1 MDGARGHFQWPAL
14 PAGGNKFGI
23 AAGTEGRNSHLDG
36 RQLRKAPAEDASDR
50 RRLAP
55 QLHLA
60 GSIHPGVAADRV
72 PGQGNGRPTSAGRE
86 IREFIEG
93 YYNTPF
99 ETMAR
104 SQSVFTGNI
113 QEAIGWLK
121 GFIDAGAQAIVI
133 SFGGPGQTDQLELC
147 GKEVPPKLRG

>member
-1 MDGARGHFQWPAL
+1 
-14 PAGGNKFGI
+14 
-23 AAGTEGRNSHLDG
+23 
-36 RQLRKAPAEDASDR
+36 
-50 RRLAP
+50 
-55 QLHLA
+55 
-60 GSIHPGVAADRV
+60 
-72 PGQGNGRPTSAGRE
+72 
-86 IREFIEG
+86 
-93 YYNTPF
+93 
-99 ETMAR
+99 MAR